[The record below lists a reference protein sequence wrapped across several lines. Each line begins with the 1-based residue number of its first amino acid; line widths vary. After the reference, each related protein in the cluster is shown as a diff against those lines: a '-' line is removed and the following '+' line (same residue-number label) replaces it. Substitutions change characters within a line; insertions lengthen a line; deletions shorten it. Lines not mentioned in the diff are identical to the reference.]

1 MLLHRLPYPV
11 CYSDMVNRFARP
23 VPVMSMITN
32 CVLDCMY
39 ETHHHRITSWNNSI
53 LYPPALQQYADA
65 IFDQGAALSNCFGF
79 VDGTVRP
86 IWRVDENQRIVFN
99 GRKRIHAITFQSVA
113 LPNGLIGH
121 LYGPV
126 GET

>member
-1 MLLHRLPYPV
+1 MAGNLTRRLP
-11 CYSDMVNRFARP
+11 
-23 VPVMSMITN
+23 
-32 CVLDCMY
+32 
-39 ETHHHRITSWNNSI
+39 
-53 LYPPALQQYADA
+53 Q

-86 IWRVDENQRIVFN
+86 TCRLDENQRIVFN
-99 GRKRIHAITFQSVA
+99 GHKRIHAITFQSVA